1 MNNAELMS
9 DVQSS
14 SNDEDSALQFSSDE
28 AEPVTTAGKDV
39 ESEGESV
46 ESEQKTTFVN
56 PLLKPK
62 KMIDMEGEVSEG
74 EWSSEDDAQDSKDK
88 KKGKKKDKKLLGK
101 RRRNEVEDEAQAF
114 FGGDAIEEVPADD
127 PETRR

>member
-1 MNNAELMS
+1 LNNAELMS

-74 EWSSEDDAQDSKDK
+74 EWSSKDK
-88 KKGKKKDKKLLGK
+88 KKVKKKDKKLLGK

>member
-1 MNNAELMS
+1 MS

>member
-74 EWSSEDDAQDSKDK
+74 
-88 KKGKKKDKKLLGK
+88 
-101 RRRNEVEDEAQAF
+101 
-114 FGGDAIEEVPADD
+114 
-127 PETRR
+127 

>member
-1 MNNAELMS
+1 M
-9 DVQSS
+9 D
-14 SNDEDSALQFSSDE
+14 
-28 AEPVTTAGKDV
+28 
-39 ESEGESV
+39 
-46 ESEQKTTFVN
+46 
-56 PLLKPK
+56 
-62 KMIDMEGEVSEG
+62 GEVSEG
-74 EWSSEDDAQDSKDK
+74 EWSSEDDAQNPTKDK